1 MGLFDFASNLGKKL
15 FGSNEDP
22 AEKIQSHIES
32 DNPGIDGLTVTVED
46 GVATL
51 TGSAK
56 NQAAYEKAI
65 LMAGNVQ
72 GIKEV
77 KADALQLE
85 DTTTSEVGYYT
96 IQAGDSLWAIAQKHL
111 GNGNHYTKIFE
122 ANKEVIKDPDMI
134 YPGQKIRIPLEK
146 H

>member
-22 AEKIQSHIES
+22 AEEIQKHIES
-32 DNPGIDGLTVTVED
+32 DNPGIEGLSVTVED
-46 GVATL
+46 GVASVS
-51 TGSAK
+51 GSAK
-56 NQAAYEKAI
+56 DQAAFEKAI

-77 KADALQLE
+77 KADSLQLMDNTALNVE
-85 DTTTSEVGYYT
+85 YYT

-111 GNGNHYTKIFE
+111 GNGNDYTKIFE
-122 ANKEVIKDPDMI
+122 ANKEVIKDPDLI
-134 YPGQKIRIPLEK
+134 YPGQKIRIPVGE
-146 H
+146 